1 MESKEFLL
9 SKVNSCVIFVN
20 IAVIA
25 ATFLIS
31 LLLLIIEISHLV
43 VSTSSLDVWMLTII
57 KLHHFCHMIIHSI
70 GLVGGGISRN
80 IVRCRPLL
88 RVQHSVK
95 LTILVISRSLRLS
108 RGTPLAFLLFCF
120 HLFKITK
127 FICI

>member
-9 SKVNSCVIFVN
+9 SKVNSCVIFAN

-70 GLVGGGISRN
+70 VLVGGGISGIIARS
-80 IVRCRPLL
+80 RPLL
-88 RVQHSVK
+88 R
-95 LTILVISRSLRLS
+95 I
-108 RGTPLAFLLFCF
+108 
-120 HLFKITK
+120 
-127 FICI
+127 